1 MEARRAETI
10 ELKQINMRSD
20 GLGSR
25 QPDPEEVQ

>member
-1 MEARRAETI
+1 VEARRAETI
-10 ELKQINMRSD
+10 EFKEIKVRSD